1 MKRTPQKEFNKILTN
16 LIKSYEQKLSKD
28 KVSVSY
34 DLYDV
39 LKTDG
44 SVGKVETIVN
54 SLNQEEIYE
63 QIDKIQHELKYR
75 HYRNVNDFI
84 ETLNLDLMKEASK

>member
-16 LIKSYEQKLSKD
+16 LIKSYEQKLSND

-44 SVGKVETIVN
+44 SVGKVEATFN
-54 SLNQEEIYE
+54 SLTQEEIYK
-63 QIDKIQHELKYR
+63 QINKIQHELKYR

-84 ETLNLDLMKEASK
+84 ETLNFNLLKGCDE